1 MTAVNKKTEGPAK
14 ERILFAA
21 FEAVP
26 FIKTGGLGDVAGSL
40 PGALGKLGADVRLI
54 MPKFAAIP
62 QKFKEQMVHLAD
74 FYMPLGWRSQFV
86 GIETITYNDVIIY
99 FVDNEYYFNRDQAYG
114 YYDDGERIAYFSRA
128 VLEALKYIDFSP
140 QIIHCNDWHTAL
152 IPAFL
157 KGKYGLDVMRAAP
170 GEKEGRPFSSIRT
183 VFTVH
188 NLKFQGKFSGYMI
201 GDVLGFSQLEA
212 ENLGLIDDDA
222 VNFMRSALSFADR
235 ITTVSP
241 TYAEEICTDFFGEH
255 AQDIFNSRHDVL
267 RGILNGINT
276 TALDPETDPMIP
288 EHFCAADSLKK
299 VSEEDGTSSE
309 AACIPEGK
317 LKAKAAL
324 RERLG
329 LENSESAPIFSII
342 SRLTDQKGL
351 DLVIA
356 IIDEFMN
363 EDVQFI
369 VLGVGDQKYE
379 DKFREM
385 AWRYP
390 GRFSSCQFFDEPLSH
405 MIYAGSD
412 FILVPSL
419 FEPCGLTQ
427 IIAMR
432 YGALP
437 IVRETGGL
445 KDTVQPYNKYD
456 GSGTGFTFANYN
468 AHELLFT
475 MKDANGLFHD
485 NKDAFAALVSH
496 ALNQDF
502 SWDVSAQKYLDLYR
516 ELL

>member
-1 MTAVNKKTEGPAK
+1 MKDTNK

-40 PGALGKLGADVRLI
+40 PGALNRLGADVRLI
-54 MPKFAAIP
+54 MPKFASIP
-62 QKFKEQMVHLAD
+62 QKYKDQMVHVAD

-86 GIETITYNDVIIY
+86 GIETLTYKGVIVY
-99 FVDNEYYFNRDQAYG
+99 FIDNEYYFNRDQAYG
-114 YYDDGERIAYFSRA
+114 YYDDGERVAYFSRA
-128 VLEALKYIDFSP
+128 VLESLKYLDFSP
-140 QIIHCNDWHTAL
+140 QVIHCNDWHTAL

-157 KGKYGLDVMRAAP
+157 QGKYGLDIMKAAP
-170 GEKEGRPFSSIRT
+170 GKEEGMPYSSIRT

-212 ENLGLIDDDA
+212 ENLGLIDGDA
-222 VNFMRSALSFADR
+222 VNFMRSGLSFADR

-241 TYAEEICTDFFGEH
+241 TYADEICTDFFGEN
-255 AQDIFNSRHDVL
+255 AQDIFNSRRDVL
-267 RGILNGINT
+267 CGILNGIDT
-276 TALDPETDPMIP
+276 KALDPETDPMIP
-288 EHFCAADSLKK
+288 EHYCAADARLK
-299 VSEEDGTSSE
+299 VSDDDGDGSYETGP
-309 AACIPEGK
+309 CIPEGK
-317 LKAKAAL
+317 LRAKEAL
-324 RERLG
+324 QQRLG
-329 LENSESAPIFSII
+329 LATDPNKPIYSII

-356 IIDEFMN
+356 IIDEFLQ
-363 EDVQFI
+363 EDVQLI
-369 VLGVGDQKYE
+369 VLGVGEHKYE
-379 DKFREM
+379 EKFRSLAGM
-385 AWRYP
+385 MPDRV
-390 GRFSSCQFFDEPLSH
+390 SSCQFFDEPLSH

-412 FILVPSL
+412 FVLVPSL

-445 KDTVQPYNKYD
+445 KDTVIPYNKFD
-456 GSGTGFTFANYN
+456 GTGTGFTFANYN

-475 MKDANGLFHD
+475 MKEANSIFHE
-485 NKDAFAALVSH
+485 NKEAFAGLVAH
-496 ALNQDF
+496 ALEQDF

-516 ELL
+516 ELI

>member
-1 MTAVNKKTEGPAK
+1 MTEKTNKTGSKSA

-40 PGALGKLGADVRLI
+40 PGALNQLGADVRLI
-54 MPKFAAIP
+54 MPKFATIP
-62 QKFKEQMVHLAD
+62 EEFKSQMTHVAD

-86 GIETITYNDVIIY
+86 GIETLTYKGVIVY
-99 FVDNEYYFNRDQAYG
+99 FIDNEYYFYRDQAYG

-140 QIIHCNDWHTAL
+140 QVIHCNDWHTAL

-157 KGKYGLDVMRAAP
+157 RGKYGLDIMKAAP
-170 GEKEGRPFSSIRT
+170 GMTEGMPFSSIKT

-212 ENLGLIDDDA
+212 ENLGLIDGDA

-241 TYAEEICTDFFGEH
+241 TYAEEICTDFFGEN
-255 AQDIFNSRHDVL
+255 AQDIFNSRRNVL
-267 RGILNGINT
+267 SGILNGIDT
-276 TALDPETDPMIP
+276 SALDPETDPKIP
-288 EHFCAADSLKK
+288 EHFSAADARIK
-299 VSEEDGTSSE
+299 VSDENGTPAE
-309 AACIPEGK
+309 TACIPEGK

-324 RERLG
+324 QQRLG
-329 LENSESAPIFSII
+329 LEVTPDKPIYSII

-351 DLVIA
+351 DLVVA
-356 IIDEFMN
+356 IIDEFME

-369 VLGVGDQKYE
+369 VLGVGEQRYE
-379 DKFREM
+379 DKFREI
-385 AWRYP
+385 AGRFP
-390 GRFSSCQFFDEPLSH
+390 GRASSCQFFDESLSH

-412 FILVPSL
+412 FVLVPSL

-445 KDTVQPYNKYD
+445 KDTVIPYNKYD

-475 MKDANGLFHD
+475 MKEANTLFHD
-485 NKDAFAALVSH
+485 NKEAFTGLV
-496 ALNQDF
+496 ARAMEQDF
-502 SWDVSAQKYLDLYR
+502 SWDVSAAEYLELYR
-516 ELL
+516 ELI